1 VVLDDAA
8 DAAQVRPLLPGT
20 HRALTLITSRRRMV
34 DLETARVLSLD
45 LLPHRDAVALFATVV
60 GDDRPANEPDVVDEV
75 VELCGRLPLALRIA
89 AARLRSR
96 PTWTVRHLAQRLRQ
110 GLGELSVGDRSVA
123 ATFALSHDHL
133 TTGQRRLFRLL
144 GLVPGTDFDAFA
156 AAALAGIREAEADRL
171 LEELVDVH
179 LLEQP
184 TPSRYQF
191 HDLLREHAR
200 AVALETDSDAERAEA
215 VARLFDYYL
224 HTSTAAGRPLGSTA
238 PEPRITYPPAN
249 APEFADGGEALA
261 WLGGEHANLVS
272 AVLHAADHGPHAH
285 AWELTQALWR
295 FYFIRGHVDDW
306 ITTHR
311 AALRAARALADPF
324 AEAEVLKS
332 LGTAHWQARKL
343 PEALEHYQRA
353 LALYREIGA
362 RKGEAAVLGNLGL
375 LYDRM
380 GLYSE
385 AIDHHLQDL
394 VLCREIGD
402 RRGEGTTLSNLGLV
416 CERIGQYDEAL
427 GHCTAALG
435 IMREFGDRWSE
446 GETLIHLGIVHHRLR
461 DHDEALRCQHLA
473 LDLMRELADRDREGQ
488 VLANIGEVLSDAGR
502 HAEALEHVRQALVIT
517 REVGDRTEETNILN
531 VLGEAHRAAGLPSEA
546 DHRLALANALDVGDR
561 YQQARAHLGIGHAVA
576 PTDPG
581 AARLRWELSLVIYQ
595 ELGVPEADEVAA
607 HLAEWSTSDE
617 LA

>member
-1 VVLDDAA
+1 MAGIGKTTLAVHLAHLLTYRYPDAQLFVDLRGHDPDRPAVDPMSALDTLLRALGVPGERIPAEPAERAALWRAELATRRALVVLDDAA

-45 LLPHRDAVALFATVV
+45 LLPHRDAVALFTTVV
-60 GDDRPANEPDVVDEV
+60 SDDRPANEPDVVDEV

-133 TTGQRRLFRLL
+133 TTEQRRLFRLL
-144 GLVPGTDFDAFA
+144 GLVPGTDFDTFA
-156 AAALAGIREAEADRL
+156 AAALAGIREAEADRV

-200 AVALETDSDAERAEA
+200 AVTVETESDAERAEA

-224 HTSTAAGRPLGSTA
+224 HTSTAAGGHLGSNA
-238 PEPRITYPPAN
+238 PEPRIAYPPAN
-249 APEFADGGEALA
+249 APEFTDGGEALA
-261 WLGGEHANLVS
+261 WLGGEHVNLVS

-343 PEALEHYQRA
+343 PEAL
-353 LALYREIGA
+353 
-362 RKGEAAVLGNLGL
+362 
-375 LYDRM
+375 
-380 GLYSE
+380 
-385 AIDHHLQDL
+385 
-394 VLCREIGD
+394 
-402 RRGEGTTLSNLGLV
+402 
-416 CERIGQYDEAL
+416 
-427 GHCTAALG
+427 
-435 IMREFGDRWSE
+435 
-446 GETLIHLGIVHHRLR
+446 
-461 DHDEALRCQHLA
+461 RCQHLA

-488 VLANIGEVLSDAGR
+488 VLANIGQVLSDAGR

-517 REVGDRTEETNILN
+517 REVGDRTEETNVLN

-546 DHRLALANALDVGDR
+546 DHQLALANALDIGDR
-561 YQQARAHLGIGHAVA
+561 YQQAHAHVGIGHAVA
-576 PTDPG
+576 PNDPE
-581 AARLRWELSLVIYQ
+581 AARLHWELSLAIYR

-607 HLAEWSTSDE
+607 HLAERSTSDE
-617 LA
+617 PA